1 MKRTHAICLFL
12 SLLAASAIAQVP
24 LVNQLRPASIA
35 TGHSAFTLTV
45 IGGNFV
51 SGATVSW
58 NGSPRATTFVSWNK
72 ITAAITASDVASV
85 GTAVVTVTNPGPSA
99 ASNFEYFPIHP
110 KFAAGAFARR
120 DTVLASATTPQ
131 SRPIVGDFNG
141 DGKLDVA
148 IVYAATFGGSVI
160 EVFLGNGDGTF
171 QNPLTSNSSLT
182 SGTLAALGDFNN
194 DGKLDLIGQDQYG
207 SDYTYLG
214 NGDGTFSEVS
224 TVWGSWPGGFAVA
237 DLNRDGNLDVV
248 VEGAEEGAAGTQ
260 AELGNGA
267 GVFTVKWNSTS
278 VYDQTTGYCAVADF
292 NHDGKLDIA
301 CPGNPS
307 LFGQGVEVAF
317 GNGDGTF
324 GTPVSYPTPVVGF
337 TVLTGDLNGDGKL
350 DLVTDGGWV
359 LLGNGDGTF
368 NTPNGAATIGMYYP
382 QLVDINADGKLDLVG
397 SAYNLASSGVN
408 SLVVAMGNGNGT
420 FQAPVV
426 QEASWSNAIAAW
438 GDFNGDGKLD
448 AVMFAQDLITLKP
461 ILSVLLQGNLAVSQT
476 IISYG
481 TYKVGTSSPTQ
492 VSVVTN
498 IGASP
503 ITISSVGFTFNAP
516 DPSFTLAN
524 GCGATLPPGTSCT
537 LGLTFTPQKKGAL
550 SAKVQIIYSGTVGNP
565 QYIELAGSGN

>member
-1 MKRTHAICLFL
+1 MKRTLCVLSFVVLFAAFA
-12 SLLAASAIAQVP
+12 LAQNPVA
-24 LVNQLRPASIA
+24 LVNQLRPESIA
-35 TGHSAFTLTV
+35 PGHSAFTLTV

-51 SGATVSW
+51 SGATVNW

-72 ITAAITASDVASV
+72 ITAAITSADVALA
-85 GTAVVTVTNPGPSA
+85 GTAVITVTNPGPSA
-99 ASNFEYFPIHP
+99 ASNFQYFPIHP

-120 DTVLASATTPQ
+120 DTVLASGGVPQ
-131 SRPIVGDFNG
+131 YEPFVGDFNG

-148 IVYAATFGGSVI
+148 TISGSTI

-171 QNPLTSNSSLT
+171 QNPLSSNSSLT
-182 SGTLAALGDFNN
+182 GATLAAVGDLNG
-194 DGKLDLIGQDQYG
+194 DGKLDLIAQDIYG
-207 SDYTYLG
+207 DDFTYLG

-224 TVWGSWPGGFAVA
+224 TNWGSWPGGVVVA
-237 DLNRDGNLDVV
+237 DLNRDGKLDVV
-248 VEGAEEGAAGTQ
+248 IEGAEEGAAGTQ
-260 AELGNGA
+260 AELGNGT

-278 VYDQTTGYCAVADF
+278 VYDQTTGFCAVADF

-324 GTPVSYPTPVVGF
+324 GAATSYPTPVVGF
-337 TVLTGDLNGDGKL
+337 TVLTGDVNGDGKL

-368 NTPNGAATIGMYYP
+368 NTPSSAATTGMYFP
-382 QLVDINADGKLDLVG
+382 QLIDINADGKLDLVG
-397 SAYNLASSGVN
+397 SAYDLGSLRGIN
-408 SLVVAMGNGNGT
+408 SIVVALGNGDGT
-420 FQAPVV
+420 FQTPVA
-426 QEASWSNAIAAW
+426 QEISWGNGAVGW

-448 AVMFAQDLITLKP
+448 AVTFAQDLITLKP
-461 ILSVLLQGNLAVSQT
+461 IMSVLLQTNLAVSQT

-481 TYKVGTSSPTQ
+481 PVKVGTSSPTQ

-503 ITISSVGFTFNAP
+503 ITISSVGFTAP
-516 DPSFTLAN
+516 APSFTLAN

-550 SAKVQIIYSGTVGNP
+550 SAKLKISYSGTVGNP
-565 QYIELAGSGN
+565 QYIELAGVGD